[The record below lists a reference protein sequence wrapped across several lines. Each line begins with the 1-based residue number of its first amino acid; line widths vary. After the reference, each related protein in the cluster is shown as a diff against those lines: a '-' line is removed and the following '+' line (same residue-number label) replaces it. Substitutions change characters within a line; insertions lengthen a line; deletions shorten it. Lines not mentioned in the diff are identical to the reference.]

1 MFIGGRRVDSESGAT
16 EPIINPATE
25 DVIAEVPLGSA
36 KDVDAAVAAAGA
48 AFEAWADTAPGQ
60 RARMLLR
67 LADRLEE
74 HGEELAQLESLNVGK
89 PIKIAREEVTF
100 AADNMRYFAGAAR
113 NMEGKA
119 TAEYLTGYTSMI
131 RRDPLGV
138 VAGIAPW
145 NYPLMMAVWKMC
157 PALMAGNTL
166 VLKPSELTPLTTLRM
181 ADLAADLFPEGV
193 LNVITGHGEPV
204 GVAMSNHPR
213 IRMVSLTGDVSTGKE
228 VARAA
233 ADNLKRVHLELGGK
247 APVIVFD
254 DANVAHTVEVIRAA
268 GYLNSGQDCAAACRV
283 YVGNRI
289 HDNLLSALV
298 PAVRSIKVGDP

>member
-1 MFIGGRRVDSESGAT
+1 MALAVDRAQMFIGGRRVDSESGAT

-181 ADLAADLFPEGV
+181 A
-193 LNVITGHGEPV
+193 
-204 GVAMSNHPR
+204 
-213 IRMVSLTGDVSTGKE
+213 
-228 VARAA
+228 
-233 ADNLKRVHLELGGK
+233 
-247 APVIVFD
+247 
-254 DANVAHTVEVIRAA
+254 
-268 GYLNSGQDCAAACRV
+268 
-283 YVGNRI
+283 
-289 HDNLLSALV
+289 
-298 PAVRSIKVGDP
+298 